1 MELSKQEYLDKFSL
15 CAYDQDVEAL
25 EKIKAVLVKER
36 TVMDKWFDKY
46 LDMFERKMST
56 EDTETPIWKLYKT
69 KSKEYSELNGIIK
82 TADIY
87 IKKFKSV

>member
-15 CAYDQDVEAL
+15 CAYDQDVQAL

>member
-15 CAYDQDVEAL
+15 CAYDQDVQAL

-46 LDMFERKMST
+46 LEMFERKMST

>member
-36 TVMDKWFDKY
+36 TIMDKWFDKY

-69 KSKEYSELNGIIK
+69 KSKEYSELNGIISSSLVV
-82 TADIY
+82 
-87 IKKFKSV
+87 IKHKIQS